1 MDNQYNMRSRHPK
14 KKSTSRLVIFMAL
27 IALVIFLGFFSATQ
41 YITAQSLQGK
51 LRSLDQKID
60 QLEEEQSELE
70 NKYEEIYEE
79 NERLREE
86 NQKLQEENKMM
97 RSEALI
103 EHGNRET
110 NRVAITIDDGGSEE
124 VNLLALDHLKELGVR
139 ATLFPTGKN
148 VEAYPE
154 SWKRAVKEGHELGN
168 HTYGHP
174 FLSSL
179 SEERVRE
186 ELNGWQEMV
195 EKVIGK
201 TYHTP
206 FFRPPYGDGFLS
218 GQGYQRERLQPIV
231 AEKGMFPIMWDIELV
246 YALRNEAYTASRITE
261 HVLQNAQGGSIVLLH
276 FTEADVEALPHI
288 INGLRE
294 RGLEPC
300 SLRELLL
307 SEPHS

>member
-1 MDNQYNMRSRHPK
+1 MDNQYNMHSRQSK
-14 KKSTSRLVIFMAL
+14 KKSAFRLAIFLAL

-41 YITAQSLQGK
+41 YLTAQSLQNN

-60 QLEEEQSELE
+60 RLEEEQSELE
-70 NKYEEIYEE
+70 HKYEEIYEE

-86 NQKLQEENKMM
+86 NQKLQEENRMM

-103 EHGNRET
+103 EHGNRDT
-110 NRVAITIDDGGSEE
+110 NRVAITIDDGGTEAI
-124 VNLLALDHLKELGVR
+124 NLRTLDHLKELGVR

-154 SWKRAVKEGHELGN
+154 SWKRAVEEGHELGN

-174 FLSSL
+174 FLSNL

-186 ELNGWQEMV
+186 ELSGWQEAV
-195 EKVIGK
+195 DNVLGK
-201 TYHTP
+201 TYHTS

-261 HVLQNAQGGSIVLLH
+261 HVLNNAQGGSIVLLH
-276 FTEADVEALPHI
+276 FTEADIEALPQI

-307 SEPHS
+307 AEPQS